1 MLREKLGL
9 TGTKEGCGT
18 GECGACTVLVN
29 GEPVNSCLYLAVRA
43 DGQSV
48 LTIEGLA
55 QNGQLHPLQQ
65 AFIENAAVQCGFC
78 APGMLLS
85 AKALL
90 DRNPRP
96 TEQEI
101 REGVAGNI
109 CRCTGYVKIVKAIQQ
124 ASAVMAAA
132 ERQETPQE
140 TQPAYAADR
149 FSTSAVVHPGMEN
162 FIRRGQLVALAGVER
177 NRESSK

>member
-1 MLREKLGL
+1 MKKTISLKVNGESHTVEVDAKDLLLQVLREKLNL

-18 GECGACTVLVN
+18 GECGACTVLVE

-43 DGQSV
+43 DGKSV

-55 QNGQLHPLQQ
+55 ANGKLHPLQQ
-65 AFIENAAVQCGFC
+65 AFIDNAAVQCGFC

-96 TEQEI
+96 TERQI
-101 REGVAGNI
+101 REGIAGNI
-109 CRCTGYVKIVKAIQQ
+109 CRCTGYVKIVKAIRQ
-124 ASAVMAAA
+124 AAAVMA
-132 ERQETPQE
+132 EQEQQSA
-140 TQPAYAADR
+140 TQK
-149 FSTSAVVHPGMEN
+149 T
-162 FIRRGQLVALAGVER
+162 LAGVR
-177 NRESSK
+177 